1 MISRKHPDM
10 EKLWRL
16 KNIVL
21 TMSIFFP
28 ILQLLV
34 FLYYLARYM
43 KIGRLSLS
51 ERFIL
56 PFIELARQ
64 DVRTAGMLY
73 QLIVEKISKL
83 KT

>member
-1 MISRKHPDM
+1 M

-28 ILQLLV
+28 TLQPLM
-34 FLYYLARYM
+34 FLYYLTRYIR
-43 KIGRLSLS
+43 IGGLNLS

-56 PFIELARQ
+56 PFIELTRQ
-64 DVRTAGMLY
+64 DFRTAGMLY
-73 QLIVEKISKL
+73 QLIAEKTSRL